1 MQLSNP
7 AIPHWLTKELQIY
20 KRSDCAE
27 RSAGGDRLGKIHNQ
41 PSWEASACSL
51 ATASAITRRN
61 HSERLDLLRT

>member
-1 MQLSNP
+1 MMYQN
-7 AIPHWLTKELQIY
+7 AIEQSCYTALAHEGITNIQVQ
-20 KRSDCAE
+20 RS
-27 RSAGGDRLGKIHNQ
+27 DRLGKIHNQ